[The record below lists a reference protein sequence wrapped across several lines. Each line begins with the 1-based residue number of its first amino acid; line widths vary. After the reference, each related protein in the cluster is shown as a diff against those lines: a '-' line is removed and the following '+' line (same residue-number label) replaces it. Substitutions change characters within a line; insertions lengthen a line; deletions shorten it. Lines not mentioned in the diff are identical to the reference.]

1 MKTGG
6 YIIVTCIFK
15 KEGNRWTGYC
25 KELGTVS
32 LGRSISEA
40 ARNMKEALELNL
52 NTLEDV
58 GERARFFR
66 DNNVSFHKQKPK
78 QINISVPFDRDS
90 FINNCIIPT
99 FS

>member
-1 MKTGG
+1 MKARG

-15 KEGNRWTGYC
+15 KEDNRWTGNC

-32 LGRSISEA
+32 FGRSISEA
-40 ARNMKEALELNL
+40 AKHMKEAIELNL

-58 GERARFFR
+58 GERERFFR
-66 DNNVSFHKQKPK
+66 DNNVSFHTQKPK

-90 FINNCIIPT
+90 FVSNCVIPT
-99 FS
+99 CP